1 MFTKMIS
8 IPVIFGIF
16 GYNRYYN
23 HNGNEIAYDQLK
35 SDLEWSW
42 ARVPNLDELI
52 TMSYP
57 LAIANIVIEPFMER
71 LYQINPIAKAVV
83 RDWTKIPSS
92 IVAWWS
98 GNEIGGT
105 HIKYDE
111 GNIYGGIT
119 KTICK
124 SSIIGM
130 HANFNHGLDGGD
142 LEKVSRISNYIC
154 EPTSR
159 VYNLI
164 SKEKQIQNNT
174 DTNYFEFAIQ
184 HADAE
189 LLIQASVEGLT
200 KNVVADQ
207 IGNFFGQLGVFGL
220 FKATYVAIE
229 NKFIFVTAGAI
240 ANGNLLHN
248 RIEMV
253 HQATPNQY
261 FKKAIILTSL
271 IGIDF
276 CLKTLAEAITSF
288 IITPTVRM
296 AQDGIGIIVKQG
308 WEYWE
313 HKESE
318 SIENIISSDLSI
330 ETDNSTNPHVDL

>member
-1 MFTKMIS
+1 MIS

-23 HNGNEIAYDQLK
+23 HNGNETAYDQIK
-35 SDLEWSW
+35 SDLEWSL

-57 LAIANIVIEPFMER
+57 LAIANIFIEPFMER

-111 GNIYGGIT
+111 GNVYGGIT
-119 KTICK
+119 KTLCK

-130 HANFNHGLDGGD
+130 HANFNYGLDGGD
-142 LEKVSRISNYIC
+142 LEKISRISNYIC

-174 DTNYFEFAIQ
+174 ETSYFEFARMNT
-184 HADAE
+184 DAE
-189 LLIQASVEGLT
+189 LLIQASAEGLT
-200 KNVVADQ
+200 KNLVADQ
-207 IGNFFGQLGVFGL
+207 IGNFFGQLGVFKL
-220 FKATYVAIE
+220 LKTIYITIE
-229 NKFIFVTAGAI
+229 NKFIYVTVGAV
-240 ANGNLLHN
+240 ANGDFLHH
-248 RIEMV
+248 RMETV
-253 HQATPNQY
+253 HAATANQY
-261 FKKAIILTSL
+261 FKKAIVMPSL

-276 CLKTLAEAITSF
+276 CLKALAEAITSF

-296 AQDGIGIIVKQG
+296 AQDGIGIIVKES

-318 SIENIISSDLSI
+318 SIENIASSDLST
-330 ETDNSTNPHVDL
+330 ETDNSTNYHVEL

>member
-1 MFTKMIS
+1 MFNKMIVL
-8 IPVIFGIF
+8 PVILGVF
-16 GYNRYYN
+16 GYRYYN
-23 HNGNEIAYDQLK
+23 HNGNKIVYDQIK
-35 SDLEWSW
+35 SDLEWSL
-42 ARVPNLDELI
+42 ARVPNLNELI

-57 LAIANIVIEPFMER
+57 LAIANMVIEPFMER
-71 LYQINPIAKAVV
+71 LYQINPVAKAVV

-142 LEKVSRISNYIC
+142 LEKVSRMSNYIC

-159 VYNLI
+159 MYNLI
-164 SKEKQIQNNT
+164 SKEKQIQN
-174 DTNYFEFAIQ
+174 DTHTSYFEFAIKNT
-184 HADAE
+184 DVE
-189 LLIQASVEGLT
+189 LLLQASAEGLT

-207 IGNFFGQLGVFGL
+207 VGNFFGKLGVFKL
-220 FKATYVAIE
+220 LKATYVTIE
-229 NKFIFVTAGAI
+229 NKIISVTVGAI
-240 ANGNLLHN
+240 ANGDLLHH
-248 RIEMV
+248 RIEAV
-253 HQATPNQY
+253 HVATHNQY
-261 FKKAIILTSL
+261 LKKAIVITSL

-276 CLKTLAEAITSF
+276 GLKTLAEAITSF
-288 IITPTVRM
+288 IITPTVRI
-296 AQDGIGIIVKQG
+296 AQDGIGIIVQQS
-308 WEYWE
+308 WEHWE

-318 SIENIISSDLSI
+318 SFREDVASLHSTIG
-330 ETDNSTNPHVDL
+330 TDNNINYNEEL